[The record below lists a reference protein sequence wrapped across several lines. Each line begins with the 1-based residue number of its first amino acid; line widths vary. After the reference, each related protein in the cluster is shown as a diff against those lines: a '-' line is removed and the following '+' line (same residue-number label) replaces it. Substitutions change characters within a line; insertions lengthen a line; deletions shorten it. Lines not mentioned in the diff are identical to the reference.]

1 MLLPGRI
8 ATMAVRSARAATG
21 SDRRGRKAREGLAA
35 RRTIDLTDRCRSA
48 GGYVTYQQLMG
59 LANGYA
65 DSKVLLVANELGVF
79 TAIGTGGHRVN
90 ALAAACGTTH
100 EGMRLLLHALAG
112 LGLLRRKADRY
123 WNTPLGLRFL
133 DGHSPQAIT
142 NLLWLLNHHW
152 SDWTGMARAIR
163 RGRPGWARVTKTAEF
178 RRRFALAMQE
188 RSHVL
193 APPTIASFRLPRN
206 ATRFLDLGGGA
217 GSYSIAL
224 ARQYPTLQG
233 LVIDQSVA
241 VARRLIRQ
249 QGLADRLKVRTGNLF
264 TLPQATGFDV
274 ALLSNVLHDFSEK
287 ENLRLLRR
295 VYQSLRPG
303 GKLFIV
309 EYFLNPAGIRPAEA
323 AIFSLLM
330 YAFTDTGRCYAW
342 KEAEGWLATAGFSRC
357 RRHRITGTIGT
368 LEAVKR

>member
-1 MLLPGRI
+1 M
-8 ATMAVRSARAATG
+8 
-21 SDRRGRKAREGLAA
+21 
-35 RRTIDLTDRCRSA
+35 
-48 GGYVTYQQLMG
+48 TYEQLMG

-65 DSKVLLVANELGVF
+65 DSKVLLIANELGVF
-79 TAIGTGGHRVN
+79 TAIGSGGRRGDT
-90 ALAAACGTTH
+90 LARSCRTTQ
-100 EGMRLLLHALAG
+100 EGMRLLLQALAG
-112 LGLLRRKADRY
+112 LGLLRQQAGRY
-123 WNTPLGLRFL
+123 WNTPLALKFL
-133 DGHSPQAIT
+133 DNRSPLAIT

-163 RGRPGWARVTKTAEF
+163 RGRPGWATVTKTAEF

-206 ATRFLDLGGGA
+206 AARFLDLGGGA
-217 GSYSIAL
+217 GSYAIAL
-224 ARQYPTLQG
+224 ARHYPTLQG

-249 QGLADRLKVRTGNLF
+249 QGLTDRVKVQTGNLF
-264 TLPQATGFDV
+264 TLPLATGFDV

-287 ENLRLLRR
+287 ENRRLLRR
-295 VYQSLRPG
+295 IYQSLRPG

-330 YAFTDTGRCYAW
+330 YAFTDTGHCSAW
-342 KEAEGWLATAGFSRC
+342 KEAEGWLATAGFYRC
-357 RRHRITGTIGT
+357 RRHRVTGTIGT

>member
-21 SDRRGRKAREGLAA
+21 SDRRGRKAREGLDA

-90 ALAAACGTTH
+90 ALAAACETTH

-152 SDWTGMARAIR
+152 SDWTCMTRAIR
-163 RGRPGWARVTKTAEF
+163 QGRPGWATVTRTAAF

-193 APPTIASFRLPRN
+193 APPTLASFRLPRQ
-206 ATRFLDLGGGA
+206 AVRFLDLGGGA

-224 ARQYPTLQG
+224 ARRHPTLQG

-249 QGLADRLKVRTGNLF
+249 QGLTDRLHVQEGDLF
-264 TLPQATGFDV
+264 THPLPTGFDV
-274 ALLSNVLHDFSEK
+274 ALLSNVLHDFHEK
-287 ENLRLLRR
+287 DNRRLLRR
-295 VYQSLRPG
+295 VHKALRPG
-303 GKLFIV
+303 GKIFIV

-323 AIFSLLM
+323 ATFSLLM
-330 YAFTDTGRCYAW
+330 YAFTGAGRCYAW
-342 KEAEGWLATAGFSRC
+342 KDVEEWLATAGFARC
-357 RRHRITGTIGT
+357 RRYRVTESIST

>member
-21 SDRRGRKAREGLAA
+21 SDRRGRKAREGLDA

-90 ALAAACGTTH
+90 ALAAACETTH
-100 EGMRLLLHALAG
+100 EGMRLLLHASAG

-152 SDWTGMARAIR
+152 SDWTGMTRAIR
-163 RGRPGWARVTKTAEF
+163 RAAPDGRRSRDRGIPAPVRPRDAGTQPCLGSAHNRLVSAPATGHPISRS
-178 RRRFALAMQE
+178 RRRG
-188 RSHVL
+188 
-193 APPTIASFRLPRN
+193 RLLLHR
-206 ATRFLDLGGGA
+206 A
-217 GSYSIAL
+217 GSGS
-224 ARQYPTLQG
+224 T
-233 LVIDQSVA
+233 
-241 VARRLIRQ
+241 
-249 QGLADRLKVRTGNLF
+249 
-264 TLPQATGFDV
+264 
-274 ALLSNVLHDFSEK
+274 
-287 ENLRLLRR
+287 
-295 VYQSLRPG
+295 RP
-303 GKLFIV
+303 
-309 EYFLNPAGIRPAEA
+309 
-323 AIFSLLM
+323 
-330 YAFTDTGRCYAW
+330 
-342 KEAEGWLATAGFSRC
+342 C
-357 RRHRITGTIGT
+357 RD
-368 LEAVKR
+368 

>member
-1 MLLPGRI
+1 M
-8 ATMAVRSARAATG
+8 
-21 SDRRGRKAREGLAA
+21 
-35 RRTIDLTDRCRSA
+35 
-48 GGYVTYQQLMG
+48 TYQQLMG

-163 RGRPGWARVTKTAEF
+163 RGRPGWATVTRTAAF

-193 APPTIASFRLPRN
+193 APPTLASFRLPRQ
-206 ATRFLDLGGGA
+206 AVRFLDLGGGA

-224 ARQYPTLQG
+224 ARRHPTLQG

-249 QGLADRLKVRTGNLF
+249 QGLTDRLHVQEGDLF
-264 TLPQATGFDV
+264 THPLPTGFDV
-274 ALLSNVLHDFSEK
+274 ALLSNVLHDFHEK
-287 ENLRLLRR
+287 DNRRLLRR
-295 VYQSLRPG
+295 VHKALRPG
-303 GKLFIV
+303 GKIFIV

-323 AIFSLLM
+323 ATFSLLM
-330 YAFTDTGRCYAW
+330 YAFTGAGRCYAW
-342 KEAEGWLATAGFSRC
+342 KDVEEWLATAGFARC
-357 RRHRITGTIGT
+357 RRYRVTESIST

>member
-21 SDRRGRKAREGLAA
+21 SDRRGRKAREGLDA

-90 ALAAACGTTH
+90 ALAAACETTH

-163 RGRPGWARVTKTAEF
+163 RGRPGWATVTKTAEF

-249 QGLADRLKVRTGNLF
+249 QGLADRLKVR
-264 TLPQATGFDV
+264 
-274 ALLSNVLHDFSEK
+274 K
-287 ENLRLLRR
+287 EI
-295 VYQSLRPG
+295 S
-303 GKLFIV
+303 
-309 EYFLNPAGIRPAEA
+309 
-323 AIFSLLM
+323 
-330 YAFTDTGRCYAW
+330 
-342 KEAEGWLATAGFSRC
+342 SRC
-357 RRHRITGTIGT
+357 RWQPGSMSPCCPTCSTILARRKISGCFAGYINRYGRVGKSLSWST
-368 LEAVKR
+368 FSTPPESVPPKPPSFRF

>member
-1 MLLPGRI
+1 M
-8 ATMAVRSARAATG
+8 
-21 SDRRGRKAREGLAA
+21 
-35 RRTIDLTDRCRSA
+35 
-48 GGYVTYQQLMG
+48 TYLQLMG

-79 TAIGTGGHRVN
+79 TAIGTGGHRVET
-90 ALAAACGTTH
+90 LATSCGTTH

-112 LGLLRRKADRY
+112 LGLLRLKTGRY
-123 WNTPLGLRFL
+123 WNTPLSLRFL

-152 SDWTGMARAIR
+152 SDWTSMTRAIR
-163 RGRPGWARVTKTAEF
+163 RGRPGWAQATKTAEF

-193 APPTIASFRLPRN
+193 APPTIASFRLPRQ
-206 ATRFLDLGGGA
+206 AVRVLDLGGGA

-224 ARQYPTLQG
+224 ARRHPRLQG
-233 LVIDQSVA
+233 LVVDQSVA

-249 QGLADRLKVRTGNLF
+249 QGLTDRLCVEQGDLF
-264 TLPQATGFDV
+264 THPLPTGFDV
-274 ALLSNVLHDFSEK
+274 ALLANVLHDFHEK
-287 ENLRLLRR
+287 ENIRLLRR
-295 VYQSLRPG
+295 VQKALRPG
-303 GKLFIV
+303 GKIFIV
-309 EYFLNPAGIRPAEA
+309 EYFLNPAGTRPAEA

-342 KEAEGWLATAGFSRC
+342 KDVEGWLETAGFSRC
-357 RRHRITGTIGT
+357 RRHRVTGSIGT
-368 LEAVKR
+368 LEVVNR

>member
-1 MLLPGRI
+1 M
-8 ATMAVRSARAATG
+8 
-21 SDRRGRKAREGLAA
+21 
-35 RRTIDLTDRCRSA
+35 
-48 GGYVTYQQLMG
+48 TYQQLMG

-163 RGRPGWARVTKTAEF
+163 RGRPGWATVTRTAAF

-193 APPTIASFRLPRN
+193 APPTLASFRLPRQ
-206 ATRFLDLGGGA
+206 AVRFLDLGGGA

-224 ARQYPTLQG
+224 ARRHPTLQG

-249 QGLADRLKVRTGNLF
+249 QGLTDRLHVQEGDLF
-264 TLPQATGFDV
+264 THPLPTGFDV
-274 ALLSNVLHDFSEK
+274 ALLSNVLHDFHEK
-287 ENLRLLRR
+287 DNRRLLRR
-295 VYQSLRPG
+295 VHKALRPG
-303 GKLFIV
+303 GKIFIV

-323 AIFSLLM
+323 ATFSLLM
-330 YAFTDTGRCYAW
+330 YAFTGAGRCYAW
-342 KEAEGWLATAGFSRC
+342 KDVEEWLATAGFARC
-357 RRHRITGTIGT
+357 RRYRVTESIGT

>member
-1 MLLPGRI
+1 
-8 ATMAVRSARAATG
+8 MAVRSARAATG
-21 SDRRGRKAREGLAA
+21 SDRRGRKGREGLDAH
-35 RRTIDLTDRCRSA
+35 RTNDLTDRCRSA

-65 DSKVLLVANELGVF
+65 DSKVLLVANELGVV

-90 ALAAACGTTH
+90 ALATACGTTH

-112 LGLLRRKADRY
+112 LGLLRQKAARY

-152 SDWTGMARAIR
+152 SDWTGMTRAIR
-163 RGRPGWARVTKTAEF
+163 RGRSGWAPVTRTAAF

-188 RSHVL
+188 RSQVL
-193 APPTIASFRLPRN
+193 APSTIASFRLPRQ
-206 ATRFLDLGGGA
+206 AARFLDLGGGA

-224 ARQYPTLQG
+224 ARRHPTLQG

-249 QGLADRLKVRTGNLF
+249 QGLADRLHVQEGDLF
-264 TLPQATGFDV
+264 THPLPTGLDV
-274 ALLSNVLHDFSEK
+274 ALLSNVLHDFHEK
-287 ENLRLLRR
+287 DNRRLLRR
-295 VYQSLRPG
+295 VHKALRPG
-303 GKLFIV
+303 GKIFIV
-309 EYFLNPAGIRPAEA
+309 EYFLNPAEIRPAEA

-330 YAFTDTGRCYAW
+330 YAFTGTGRCYAW
-342 KEAEGWLATAGFSRC
+342 KDVEEWLATAGFSRC
-357 RRHRITGTIGT
+357 RRHRVTESIGT